1 MGKSKTEKLVQNV
14 LRNEQK
20 RNMYSSAELTYMEL
34 QLLSMKVARQKKK
47 MLRKAQK
54 GFGAV

>member
-1 MGKSKTEKLVQNV
+1 MGKSKTEKLVQSV
-14 LRNEQK
+14 LQNEQK

-47 MLRKAQK
+47 ILRKAQK
-54 GFGAV
+54 GFGVV